1 MKEQFYQTMVKN
13 LMKKNNYLNLSWLL
27 DKGQITED
35 DFQVEIETNPNLY
48 VIEPNG
54 EVNEEI
60 ITTINEILGE
70 LNIQLDA
77 SEVSELFALDY
88 QDLVAII
95 EKYQT
100 EIQPDEQPS
109 DNT

>member
-1 MKEQFYQTMVKN
+1 MKEQFYQTMIKS

-35 DFQVEIETNPNLY
+35 DYQVEIENNPNLY

-60 ITTINEILGE
+60 ISTINEILGE
-70 LNIQLDA
+70 LNIQLD
-77 SEVSELFALDY
+77 SNEVSDLFAIDH
-88 QDLVAII
+88 DSLVKII
-95 EKYQT
+95 EKHQNN
-100 EIQPDEQPS
+100 EQATS
-109 DNT
+109 NT

>member
-54 EVNEEI
+54 EVNEDI
-60 ITTINEILGE
+60 INVVNEILGE

-77 SEVSELFALDY
+77 SEVSDLFALDH
-88 QDLVAII
+88 QALVAII
-95 EKYQT
+95 EKYQL
-100 EIQPDEQPS
+100 EVQPDDQN
-109 DNT
+109 NT